1 MIAKWSWRR
10 FISWLLLASLLATFG
25 PASGASLAA
34 ATQPTQIEPGAGT
47 WQTWVLDAGSELRPD
62 APPNAAA
69 TRRELAELQALV
81 AQRDAEAL
89 DQIVYWDAGSPNY
102 RWIEIALK
110 QAQSKPISFPRT
122 VRLYALMN
130 VAIYDGM
137 VAAWEAKYVYNRKHP
152 SEMDPRLVTAL
163 PNSASPSYPSE
174 HAVAAG
180 AAAAILTYIY
190 PDDAQRF
197 ADLAEEAGRS
207 RLLAGVHYPS
217 DVEAGLELGRAV
229 ADKVIERAKADG
241 SDAQWTGTVPTGPD
255 KWIGDNPHEPGAAS
269 WQPWVLSSGDQL
281 RVDPPPAYDSA
292 QIQAELEELRTY
304 TRTLPS
310 NTKALFWQSFDG
322 INTFWFDW
330 ASRRLF
336 EHKLDANPPRAARV
350 YALLSVAQEDAV
362 IACWDS
368 KYAYWMIRPSQLDPT
383 LTLLFPPPPHPSYPA
398 AHGCNSTAKADV
410 LAYLFPS
417 DAQAITA
424 YAEEAD
430 LSRIWAGIHYRSD
443 TVAGTLLG
451 HEVADLVIAR
461 ARQDGSQTMP

>member
-1 MIAKWSWRR
+1 M
-10 FISWLLLASLLATFG
+10 
-25 PASGASLAA
+25 
-34 ATQPTQIEPGAGT
+34 
-47 WQTWVLDAGSELRPD
+47 LDAGSELRPA

-69 TRRELAELQALV
+69 TRRELAELRALV

-122 VRLYALMN
+122 VRPYALMN
-130 VAIYDGM
+130 MAIYDGM
-137 VAAWEAKYVYNRKHP
+137 VAAWDAKYAYNRKHP
-152 SEMDPRLVTAL
+152 SAMDPQLVTAL
-163 PNSASPSYPSE
+163 PNPASPSYPSE

-180 AAAAILTYIY
+180 AAAALLTYIY

-197 ADLAEEAGRS
+197 ATLAEEAGQS
-207 RLLAGVHYPS
+207 RVLAGLHFPS

-229 ADKVIERAKADG
+229 AAKVIERAKADG
-241 SDAQWTGTVPTGPD
+241 SDTPWTGTVPTGPD

-281 RVDPPPAYDSA
+281 RVAPPPAYDSA

-330 ASRRLF
+330 ASRRIF
-336 EHKLDANPPRAARV
+336 EHKLDANPPRAARI

-383 LTLLFPPPPHPSYPA
+383 LNVLFPPPPHPSYPA
-398 AHGCNSTAKADV
+398 AHSCNSTAKADV

-424 YAEEAD
+424 YAEEAG
-430 LSRIWAGIHYRSD
+430 LSRTWAGIHYRSD
-443 TVAGTLLG
+443 IEAGTVLG
-451 HEVADLVIAR
+451 HAVAELVIAR
-461 ARQDGSQTMP
+461 ARQDGAQTMP